1 LISFDRPE
9 NEIFFRPDAHVLV
22 IIFANRDDCSFE
34 DGSFLHPELGRVS
47 SEVSCVTHGEDLL
60 SPPELARS
68 VSEEV
73 GDRGLTVVLFGGE
86 DHPVRIAED
95 EHGFLVPVYEPCEGG
110 GTYDHVTPTPRI
122 HDFLD
127 ELTLL
132 RDDPGLT
139 FRFDTCFML
148 RWTEEDKRELVEQ
161 LADRLAWFR

>member
-1 LISFDRPE
+1 
-9 NEIFFRPDAHVLV
+9 
-22 IIFANRDDCSFE
+22 
-34 DGSFLHPELGRVS
+34 
-47 SEVSCVTHGEDLL
+47 
-60 SPPELARS
+60 
-68 VSEEV
+68 
-73 GDRGLTVVLFGGE
+73 VLFGGE